1 MKVINLRI
9 IFYTLL
15 CQINW
20 YRQICGL
27 KLWFD
32 LKTFI
37 QLIKLHN
44 DIEKKQKWIE
54 EKSYNQVGKKEKSSV
69 QRNENGFASVL
80 SYWWHASNTHRLNPI
95 KKAQLN
101 PNIKLRY
108 QIFFS

>member
-32 LKTFI
+32 FKTFI

-54 EKSYNQVGKKEKSSV
+54 EKSYNQVGKKEKT
-69 QRNENGFASVL
+69 QRTKKWKWF
-80 SYWWHASNTHRLNPI
+80 RLCSLILMTCFQYPQ
-95 KKAQLN
+95 A
-101 PNIKLRY
+101 
-108 QIFFS
+108 